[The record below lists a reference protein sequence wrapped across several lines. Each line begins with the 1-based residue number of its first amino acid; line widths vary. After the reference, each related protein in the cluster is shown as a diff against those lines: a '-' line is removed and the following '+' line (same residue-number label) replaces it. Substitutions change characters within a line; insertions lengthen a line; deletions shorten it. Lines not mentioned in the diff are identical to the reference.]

1 MDSEHEL
8 DAARYAAMRW
18 NTPLSEAHADALIE
32 GLDIGAAELVLDLGC
47 GWAEFLIRALQ
58 TADARCRGIGV
69 DTDGALLERAA
80 ASIARSGLEE
90 RVRLE
95 QRPATEWVTRADRVI
110 CIGASHAWGG
120 TAAALQALHTVVSP
134 GGRLLFGDGC
144 WEGAPTAEVLA
155 IFGGDVL
162 PLAELIE
169 HALDAGWRLLS
180 FSTADQ
186 REWDDFE
193 SSWRRG
199 REEWLLSHPEHLDAA
214 EIRQQLDDRLR
225 EYVKE
230 YRRVLGFCY
239 LVLAR

>member
-1 MDSEHEL
+1 MDSDHEL

-18 NTPLSEAHADALIE
+18 NTPLSEARADELIAC
-32 GLDIGAAELVLDLGC
+32 LNISTAESVLDLGC

-58 TADARCRGIGV
+58 TTATGCQGIGV
-69 DTDGALLERAA
+69 DTDGAVLERAA
-80 ASIARSGLEE
+80 ASIARCGLEE
-90 RVRLE
+90 RLSLE
-95 QRPATEWVTRADRVI
+95 QCPATEWRTPADRVI

-120 TAAALQALHTVVSP
+120 TAAALQALRTIVNP

-144 WEGAPTAEVLA
+144 WEGAPTAQALA
-155 IFGGDVL
+155 IFGEDVL

-169 HALDAGWRLLS
+169 HALDAGWRLLGL
-180 FSTADQ
+180 STADQ

-199 REEWLLSHPEHLDAA
+199 REEWLLAHPEHPNAA
-214 EIRQQLDDRLR
+214 QIRQQLDDRLQ

-230 YRRVLGFCY
+230 YRGILGFCY
-239 LVLAR
+239 LVLTR